1 MFNLFNDNSLGKYY
15 MTPLPGPQG
24 PEVLR
29 AIRASIKEA
38 FPNGPAIAKTVVPD
52 VDLSVKDRMKH
63 IGKEIIKLRKRK

>member
-29 AIRASIKEA
+29 AIKASIKEA

>member
-15 MTPLPGPQG
+15 VTPLPGPQG

-52 VDLSVKDRMKH
+52 VELSVKDRMKH

>member
-1 MFNLFNDNSLGKYY
+1 MFNLFNDNSPGKYY
-15 MTPLPGPQG
+15 VTPLPGPQG

-52 VDLSVKDRMKH
+52 VELSVKDRMKH